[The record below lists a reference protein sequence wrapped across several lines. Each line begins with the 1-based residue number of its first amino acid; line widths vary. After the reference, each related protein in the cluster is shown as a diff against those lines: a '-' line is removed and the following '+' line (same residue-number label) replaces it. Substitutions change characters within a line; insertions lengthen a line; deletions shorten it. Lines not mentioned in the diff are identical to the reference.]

1 MTTKKTLSTPVH
13 TASLADEEQMAAL
26 IKRVKRASGQ
36 LNAVVRML
44 EEGRPCPDVV
54 TQMSAVSKAV
64 HTAAFT
70 LIASKL
76 QECLREPDE
85 HAADATQQLQKLFL
99 QLA

>member
-1 MTTKKTLSTPVH
+1 MTTKKALNTAVY
-13 TASLADEEQMAAL
+13 TASLADDEQMAAL

-76 QECLREPDE
+76 QECLSDPNE
-85 HAADATQQLQKLFL
+85 HHAEATQQLQKLFL